1 MSFFFFFSNESNFSE
16 VLLEMKISVFL
27 VKQENILFILSLF
40 FPVTQQMF
48 AGYKKPRFVLLE
60 AICFIDEAFIYP
72 FLSPLPLL

>member
-1 MSFFFFFSNESNFSE
+1 MSFFFFSNESNFSE
-16 VLLEMKISVFL
+16 VLLEMKMAVFL

-40 FPVTQQMF
+40 FPVTQQM
-48 AGYKKPRFVLLE
+48 FVLLE